1 MGQYQ
6 NSILR
11 SNVAKILRSFLV
23 LLILANYLFLSGMGF
38 VSRPEQDPF
47 IVLIQHKAAE
57 SHHYESR
64 QYMRTEGLE
73 AFMAEA
79 LSTRYQDAPVT
90 QNQVLLSV
98 TIAVDAHALPDDLQF
113 QALLPYQPKGNPHHY
128 ATMPE
133 KDIALA
139 IYSPPEIFGVA

>member
-1 MGQYQ
+1 MAI
-6 NSILR
+6 N
-11 SNVAKILRSFLV
+11 LRSFLV
-23 LLILANYLFLSGMGF
+23 LLVLANYLFLAGMGF

-64 QYMRTEGLE
+64 QYLRTAGLE

-79 LSTRYQDAPVT
+79 LSTRYRDAPVT
-90 QNQVLLSV
+90 QKQLLLSV
-98 TIAVDAHALPDDLQF
+98 TIAVDAHALPDYLQF
-113 QALLPYQPKGNPHHY
+113 QSLPPYQPKGNPHHY
-128 ATMPE
+128 AILPL

-139 IYSPPEIFGVA
+139 IYSPPEICGMA